1 MSLPA
6 NPSAISFIH
15 RYKPPSFRILT
26 HLYWWF
32 NDFSGHSGE
41 KHIRWIWA
49 EDPVWVSSWGQCCL
63 PKGLSCCVSPT
74 ATHSIHLT
82 QNEEIRLSLLDA
94 VFCFSHNLLDSKIN
108 TLLSLCQDPNLLNP
122 VHGIVQ
128 SVVYHE
134 ESPPQYQTSYLQSK
148 APHISTLELLSQSKP
163 CFACDLILTL
173 DQWMSVSVNVFE
185 RVVSVCDWRITSL
198 LTLLISTAFGFNGLW
213 RFAGP
218 FSKVCDTEFAL
229 KMQ

>member
-1 MSLPA
+1 MNLHIEFKYLLLSKNYFLFLWSLTCHFLPQ
-6 NPSAISFIH
+6 PICHFLYRPIQTSILW
-15 RYKPPSFRILT
+15 ILT

-134 ESPPQYQTSYLQSK
+134 ESPPQYQTPPTCKVYCYHSLN
-148 APHISTLELLSQSKP
+148 LVL
-163 CFACDLILTL
+163 
-173 DQWMSVSVNVFE
+173 
-185 RVVSVCDWRITSL
+185 RVIWS
-198 LTLLISTAFGFNGLW
+198 
-213 RFAGP
+213 
-218 FSKVCDTEFAL
+218 
-229 KMQ
+229 